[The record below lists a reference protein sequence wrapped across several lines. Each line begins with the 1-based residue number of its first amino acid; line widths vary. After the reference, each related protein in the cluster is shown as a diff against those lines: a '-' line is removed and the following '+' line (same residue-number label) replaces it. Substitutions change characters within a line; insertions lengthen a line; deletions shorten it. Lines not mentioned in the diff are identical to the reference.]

1 LKIPAFS
8 VQALEKAMSSNVR
21 ISGSQTSARSES
33 DVRFNPS
40 NLSQIIAAS
49 NNLSFDG
56 QAQFY
61 SSDGG
66 DTWGQSSLSQA
77 PGDDY
82 QSDPGADWTSDGTA
96 WALTVGVV
104 QASFETRVRAF
115 KSTDGGK
122 TWSFDGTPS
131 GSQNGVDKPVLWV
144 DHSPTSMHKDNLY
157 ALWWNG
163 GPTYVS
169 RRLGPGGTWQAPL
182 QLSGSETSG
191 GSDGGDIKTN
201 AFGDVFAFWPS
212 EGTKE
217 LYVAKSTDGGASFT
231 ALPGGKPVKIANTF
245 SDFLYHVPA
254 DEPSRGALLYIT
266 GGAYRTAAEDMVYA
280 IWMDLAGG
288 TGCNSTANEP
298 GTNTASTCK
307 TRIWFS
313 SSSDGGKSWSTTPTK
328 INDQNTLNDQF
339 FPRLVVDQFNGALM
353 VVYYDTASDPGRK
366 KADLWMQ
373 SSTDRGGTW
382 SNPLKVTTS
391 QTDETAAGA
400 NTYQFGDYIGLT
412 GQQGRFFATWTDRR
426 NGGYEEIWGA
436 PLAIPSCEFKVNK
449 STFGQDEIT
458 AQPSWAPAFWLA
470 VDGCFHEWLG
480 FNSQSD
486 LSNTP
491 NPAPTITASIDAALN
506 PGLTSGQIATISAN
520 LPTIQFGPLPVIA
533 EDPALQRALQR
544 FLYPYTVSFSSQN
557 AFNALNQHQFA
568 VLTLNASITVGGAV
582 TLHSSAAIEL
592 TKGEDP
598 YFTNVDVTHPGQ
610 PSWLSF
616 DLRFFKVTAG
626 QAHSQF
632 GVPAP
637 ANATGASAFITQVIH
652 NLNDPAANLNGDSF
666 AGLVQDEEQSAL
678 EFHDT
683 NVFNFALA
691 RVRLLGNT
699 ATTISPVRV
708 FFRLFQAQSTASD
721 FNENTTYRWGT
732 DGSPG
737 HKIALLG
744 VQNDQNGN
752 PEYVTIPCFASPRIN
767 LAGPA
772 DMKQQTDDPNARP
785 ITVSPGVEV
794 DTYFGCWL
802 DVNEASQKFLI
813 PTPPAAQSQWD
824 GPWPGT
830 ESVNGAISVAP
841 HQCLIAEIRFDDTP
855 VPTGATSATSD
866 KLAQR
871 NIAWLHGPNPG
882 AIASRRIPHP
892 VEIRA
897 TPPTADMADELM
909 VLWGSTP
916 MGSSASLYLP
926 DVQAAE
932 IVDLATLMYPAHR
945 LQTAGPHTIEFPV
958 GGATWIP
965 VPKGTAR
972 NAGLLTIDLPEGIKR
987 GEVFDIVVRQ
997 LTGAAAVTF
1006 GENSPARGGTQ
1017 TVAAFARRGE
1027 AFRWRRLLGAFQFSI
1042 RINTKDQLL
1051 YPEERLLAWLK
1062 WRVEVTPHANR
1073 WHRVLERYL
1082 ELVSGR
1088 VQGFGGDPSVI
1099 PPSPQGW
1106 VPRPK
1111 PGEGE
1116 PGEERHGHIGKIAGI
1131 VYDRFG
1137 DFDGF
1142 LLRTR
1147 DGQEISFKGNEQEI
1161 EELIYRAWKERMV
1174 VNVLTNQ
1181 DQPHWPAA
1189 IILLRPP
1196 HRNR

>member
-1 LKIPAFS
+1 MA
-8 VQALEKAMSSNVR
+8 SNVR
-21 ISGSQTSARSES
+21 LSGSQTSARSES
-33 DVRFNPS
+33 DIRMNPGDV
-40 NLSQIIAAS
+40 NQIIAAS
-49 NNLSFDG
+49 NNLSFNG

-66 DTWGQSSLSQA
+66 DTWGQSYLSEA
-77 PGDDY
+77 SGDDY
-82 QSDPGADWTSDGTA
+82 QSDPAVDWTSDGTA

-104 QASFETRVRAF
+104 SASFETRVRSF
-115 KSTDGGK
+115 KSADRGK

-131 GSQNGVDKPVLWV
+131 GAQSGVDKPVLWV
-144 DHSPTSMHKDNLY
+144 DHSPASSHQDNLY

-163 GPTYVS
+163 GPTYVA
-169 RRLGPGGTWQAPL
+169 RRAGPGGTWQAPV
-182 QLSGSETSG
+182 QVSGSETSG

-231 ALPGGKPVKIANTF
+231 ALPGGKPVKIASTF

-254 DEPSRGALLYIT
+254 DEPSRGALLYVT
-266 GGAYRTAAEDMVYA
+266 GGAYRTATEDVVYA
-280 IWMDLAGG
+280 LWMDLAGG

-298 GTNTASTCK
+298 GTNTASACK

-313 SSSDGGKSWSTTPTK
+313 SSSDGGKTWSATPTK

-339 FPRLVVDQFNGALM
+339 FPRLAVDQSSGALM

-366 KADLWMQ
+366 KVDLWMQ
-373 SSTDRGGTW
+373 SSTDRGQTW
-382 SNPLKVTTS
+382 SNPLKVTTA

-412 GQQGRFFATWTDRR
+412 GEQGRFFACWTDRR
-426 NGGYEEIWGA
+426 SGGSEEIWGA

-449 STFGQDEIT
+449 STFGQDEVA
-458 AQPSWAPAFWLA
+458 AQASWAPAFWLA

-480 FNSQSD
+480 FNSQGD
-486 LSNTP
+486 LNNNP

-506 PGLTSGQIATISAN
+506 PGLTAGQIATISAN
-520 LPTIQFGPLPVIA
+520 LPTLQFGPLPVVA
-533 EDPALQRALQR
+533 EDATLGRALQR
-544 FLYPYTVSFSSQN
+544 FLYPYTASFSNQN

-568 VLTLNASITVGGAV
+568 VITLTASITVGGAV
-582 TLHSSAAIEL
+582 TLRSSAAIEL
-592 TKGEDP
+592 AKGEDP
-598 YFTNVDVTHPGQ
+598 YFTNVDVHNPGQ

-616 DLRFFKVTAG
+616 DLRFFKVTA
-626 QAHSQF
+626 SQTHNMF

-637 ANATGASAFITQVIH
+637 TNASGASAFITQVIH
-652 NLNDPAANLNGDSF
+652 NLNDPTANLNGDSF
-666 AGLVQDEEQSAL
+666 AGLTQDEEQSAL
-678 EFHDT
+678 EFLDG

-732 DGSPG
+732 NGSPG

-744 VQNDQNGN
+744 VQNDHNGN
-752 PEYVTIPCFASPRIN
+752 PEYVTIPCFASPRVN
-767 LAGPA
+767 LAAPA
-772 DMKQQTDDPNARP
+772 DMKQQTDDPNVHS
-785 ITVSPGVEV
+785 ITVNPGVEV

-855 VPTGATSATSD
+855 VPAGATSATSD

-882 AIASRRIPHP
+882 AALSRRTPHP
-892 VEIRA
+892 VELRA
-897 TPPTADMADELM
+897 TPPYADIADELM
-909 VLWGSTP
+909 VTWGSTP

-926 DVQAAE
+926 DVPAAE
-932 IVDLATLMYPAHR
+932 IVGLATSMYPAHQLR
-945 LQTAGPHTIEFPV
+945 AAGPHTIEFPA

-965 VPKGTAR
+965 VPKGTAH

-997 LTGAAAVTF
+997 LTEAAVVAI
-1006 GENSPARGGTQ
+1006 GEEIPARRSRE
-1017 TVAAFARRGE
+1017 AAVEAARREGE
-1027 AFRWRRLLGAFQFSI
+1027 AFRWRRLLGAFQFTI
-1042 RINTKDQLL
+1042 RISTKDQLL

-1062 WRVEVTPHANR
+1062 WRLEVTPSAHR
-1073 WHRVLERYL
+1073 WRRVLERYL

-1088 VQGFGGDPSVI
+1088 VEGFGGDPGAI
-1099 PPSPQGW
+1099 RPSPRGQ

-1111 PGEGE
+1111 PDKGE

-1142 LLRTR
+1142 LLRTY
-1147 DGQEISFKGNEQEI
+1147 DGREISFKGREQEI
-1161 EELIYRAWKERMV
+1161 EELIYRAWAERIV
-1174 VNVLTNQ
+1174 VKVVT
-1181 DQPHWPAA
+1181 DKDRPHWPTA
-1189 IILLRPP
+1189 IVLLRPP
-1196 HRNR
+1196 RRNR